1 MQSAKR
7 TIWGTTLEG
16 RLGRAVPLTM
26 DRSGMFR
33 KREECDH
40 TVRGEPVRGS
50 KQEERVP
57 RERAARV
64 RGQVC
69 IAPLKQAIRSA
80 FLERTAGKP

>member
-33 KREECDH
+33 K
-40 TVRGEPVRGS
+40 
-50 KQEERVP
+50 QEEGGRAVRAEP
-57 RERAARV
+57 GRGAARK
-64 RGQVC
+64 RESLESALR
-69 IAPLKQAIRSA
+69 APVGKSA
-80 FLERTAGKP
+80 SLR